1 MVIHVHMCRPP
12 LTEEAALTDEPS
24 DCSSATGSETDSD
37 SESEPVEP
45 QRSVRRR
52 LSPGRY
58 ADPSDKDDYSSDED
72 YP

>member
-1 MVIHVHMCRPP
+1 MCRPP

-24 DCSSATGSETDSD
+24 DGSSATGSGSDSD
-37 SESEPVEP
+37 SDSEPVEP

-58 ADPSDKDDYSSDED
+58 ADPSEEDDDSSDED
-72 YP
+72 